1 MTISTIMNIG
11 PVIPVVVVNRLRDAI
26 PLVDAL
32 IDGGISTI
40 EVTLR
45 SEVALEVINLISK
58 ERPNITLGAG
68 TVITIDQMRGVKE
81 AGADFAVSPG
91 CYLELLRSA
100 AGLKLPFLPGASTA
114 SEMMLLMANNINA
127 MKFFPAT
134 VAGGPD
140 FLKAM
145 VSPLQNA
152 VFCPTGG
159 ITLSSASNWLA
170 LPNVACVGGSWVATR
185 AMLDAGD
192 FDAVTTNA
200 LACGTLIKKNN

>member
-1 MTISTIMNIG
+1 MTISAIISIG
-11 PVIPVVVVNRLRDAI
+11 PVIPVVVVDRLNDAI

-32 IDGGISTI
+32 MDGGINTI

-68 TVITIDQMRGVKE
+68 TVLTIDQMKSVKE

-91 CYLELLRSA
+91 CYFELFRSA
-100 AGLKLPFLPGASTA
+100 AGLKLPFLPGASTP

-152 VFCPTGG
+152 VFCPRGG
-159 ITLSSASNWLA
+159 ITLSSASSWLA

-185 AMLDAGD
+185 EMLDAGD
-192 FDAVTTNA
+192 FDAITNNA

>member
-1 MTISTIMNIG
+1 MTISAIMNIG
-11 PVIPVVVVNRLRDAI
+11 PVIPVVVVNRLKDAI

-32 IDGGISTI
+32 MDGGISTI

-68 TVITIDQMRGVKE
+68 TVITIDQMQGVKE

-91 CYLELLRSA
+91 CYFELLRSA

-114 SEMMLLMANNINA
+114 SEMMFLMANNINY

-134 VAGGPD
+134 AAGGPD

-170 LPNVACVGGSWVATR
+170 LPNVACVGGSWVVTR
-185 AMLDAGD
+185 EMLDAGD
-192 FDAVTTNA
+192 FDAITNNA